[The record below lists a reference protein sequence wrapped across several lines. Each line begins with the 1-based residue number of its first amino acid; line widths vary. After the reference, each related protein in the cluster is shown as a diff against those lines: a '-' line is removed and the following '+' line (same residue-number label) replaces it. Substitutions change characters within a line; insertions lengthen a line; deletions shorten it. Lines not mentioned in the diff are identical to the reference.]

1 MFIKEGFVVWARK
14 TIESEIF
21 QNKPAIWFKIFFY
34 LVTRANH
41 KSNKFFRRGSNWVS
55 YELISEKTGATK
67 GQIDHCFRWLRKK
80 GMVTTKR
87 STRGLK
93 FTIIKYDLYQVA
105 TNYGRDIGAT
115 RARQGSDTINKNEK
129 NDKNDNLGGSFNKKS
144 NLLGYYENNPVFD
157 IQGKPRIKCSDSE
170 WRDYAGR
177 IADLTLNKQ

>member
-67 GQIDHCFRWLRKK
+67 GQIDH
-80 GMVTTKR
+80 
-87 STRGLK
+87 
-93 FTIIKYDLYQVA
+93 
-105 TNYGRDIGAT
+105 
-115 RARQGSDTINKNEK
+115 
-129 NDKNDNLGGSFNKKS
+129 
-144 NLLGYYENNPVFD
+144 
-157 IQGKPRIKCSDSE
+157 
-170 WRDYAGR
+170 
-177 IADLTLNKQ
+177 